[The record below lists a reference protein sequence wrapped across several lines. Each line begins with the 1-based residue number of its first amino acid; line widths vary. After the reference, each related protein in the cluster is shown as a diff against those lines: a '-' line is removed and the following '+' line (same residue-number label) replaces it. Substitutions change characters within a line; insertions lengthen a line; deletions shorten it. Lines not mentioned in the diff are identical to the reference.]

1 MNQKAQQAAEEQYKK
16 ISVMRKVWTWKEGF
30 LAGVE
35 WLKKELLEGKDE
47 FDKKP
52 STLEYVRQLRE
63 FPRRPLEPSF
73 MFEEGARW
81 QWKQDQLVIQAL
93 RERAM
98 CCPCCGEE
106 VSIDQKIK
114 MSHDV
119 SKYVL
124 KIQQLE
130 AEIERPKSKGLRN
143 N

>member
-1 MNQKAQQAAEEQYKK
+1 MNQKAQQAAEEYCKRSLGEEFMLEFKGKTKTEIVQAIEKK
-16 ISVMRKVWTWKEGF
+16 AFI
-30 LAGVE
+30 AGTE
-35 WLKKELLEGKDE
+35 WLKKELLEDKDE

-98 CCPCCGEE
+98 CCPCCGE
-106 VSIDQKIK
+106 
-114 MSHDV
+114 
-119 SKYVL
+119 
-124 KIQQLE
+124 
-130 AEIERPKSKGLRN
+130 
-143 N
+143 